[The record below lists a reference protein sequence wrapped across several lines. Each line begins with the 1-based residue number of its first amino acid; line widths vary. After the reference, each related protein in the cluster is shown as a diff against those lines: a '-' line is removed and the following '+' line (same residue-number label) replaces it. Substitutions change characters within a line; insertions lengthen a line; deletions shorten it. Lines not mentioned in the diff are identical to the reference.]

1 MRGFVVLGRLTLMV
15 VLLEPLRLV
24 ERLLSV
30 CLGFEEAVARLVFLV
45 PVVRLVGRYADSAA
59 T

>member
-1 MRGFVVLGRLTLMV
+1 MV